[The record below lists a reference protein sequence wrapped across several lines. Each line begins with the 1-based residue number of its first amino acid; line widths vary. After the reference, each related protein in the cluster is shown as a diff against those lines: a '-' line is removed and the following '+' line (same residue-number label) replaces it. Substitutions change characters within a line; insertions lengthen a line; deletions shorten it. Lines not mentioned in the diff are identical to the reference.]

1 MSLNCL
7 RKTDFSNCIFKKR
20 AANLFP
26 HPLCLLEHPGPSYLL
41 PSFHFI
47 PFFTPISNSA
57 SLISFAVIH
66 CMTHW
71 HYINLPWF
79 PTSPCALFKSFNVY
93 IDLLAFHIHL
103 HLLQTDFIL
112 RYYLYLCG
120 RCCVMGLYCIIKY
133 SISPWAISSRCCQ
146 GIKKHID
153 ILKVCFIFF
162 IFIFWCFTV

>member
-1 MSLNCL
+1 MH
-7 RKTDFSNCIFKKR
+7 KTGFSNYIFKKR

-47 PFFTPISNSA
+47 PFFTPVSLSA
-57 SLISFAVIH
+57 SHISFAVIH

-79 PTSPCALFKSFNVY
+79 PTSPSALFKSFNVY

-103 HLLQTDFIL
+103 HLQQTLSFYSQIL
-112 RYYLYLCG
+112 FV
-120 RCCVMGLYCIIKY
+120 CVGGVALWDCIV
-133 SISPWAISSRCCQ
+133 SLNMFPWAIS
-146 GIKKHID
+146 
-153 ILKVCFIFF
+153 
-162 IFIFWCFTV
+162 

>member
-7 RKTDFSNCIFKKR
+7 RQTDFSNYIFKKR

-47 PFFTPISNSA
+47 PFFTPISISA

-103 HLLQTDFIL
+103 HLLQTQIL
-112 RYYLYLCG
+112 FSDII
-120 RCCVMGLYCIIKY
+120 CISVGGVVLWDCIV
-133 SISPWAISSRCCQ
+133 SLNTVSVRELFHQ
-146 GIKKHID
+146 D
-153 ILKVCFIFF
+153 VVKV
-162 IFIFWCFTV
+162 